1 MKSFVYILTLWVLVL
16 SARPCVDKPVG
27 NILQNHEISQNTS
40 QDNHKTSGDFCSPF
54 CTCQCCQTT
63 FFVSDG
69 APVSP
74 ASELLFSYTQYS
86 SNFKSLDPSE
96 LLIPPKA

>member
-1 MKSFVYILTLWVLVL
+1 MKSFVYILTLLVLIL
-16 SARPCVDKPVG
+16 SARPCVDKPSDS
-27 NILQNHEISQNTS
+27 ILQNQEISQTAN

-54 CTCQCCQTT
+54 CTCQCCQTA

-69 APVSP
+69 TLVSP
-74 ASELLFSYTQYS
+74 ASELLFSYSQYS